1 MIGRRVEVVADLH
14 RVRAFCEGR
23 VVADHQRIWAK
34 HQTITDPEHLA
45 AARALRRDRLE
56 LVRTGTAGPQVEQR
70 CLADYDIALGID
82 DGVA

>member
-1 MIGRRVEVVADLH
+1 V
-14 RVRAFCEGR
+14 
-23 VVADHQRIWAK
+23 WAK
-34 HQTITDPEHLA
+34 HQTITDPEHLV